1 MLCSLLVE
9 LRPPLEA
16 FRQVPFDLF
25 GPLTISLYLFAASL
39 VVIRT
44 THTRGKLLLLALE
57 RFDLGGEL
65 FELTGFFVAQLDA

>member
-1 MLCSLLVE
+1 MLCGLLVE

-16 FRQVPFDLF
+16 FRQVPFDFF
-25 GPLTISLYLFAASL
+25 GPLTIGLDLFGASL

-44 THTRGKLLLLALE
+44 THTRGKLVLLALE

-65 FELTGFFVAQLDA
+65 FELAGFFVAQFDA